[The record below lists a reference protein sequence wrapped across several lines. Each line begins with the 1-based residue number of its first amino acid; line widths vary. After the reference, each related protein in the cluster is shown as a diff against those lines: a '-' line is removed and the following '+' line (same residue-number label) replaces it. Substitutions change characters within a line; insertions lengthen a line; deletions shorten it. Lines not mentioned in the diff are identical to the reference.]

1 MKRAIV
7 FLSLLLLA
15 LPVAAAVSI
24 EGGTLILLDTSGSG
38 VGEGVATPTDDKE
51 LRVETARALLQGRW
65 VNVAGKTPTV
75 AVITCNE
82 APEIL
87 LHPTADHRL
96 IARFAKDLRIKSS
109 GATSI
114 DATLALLGT
123 LKGTPSDVI
132 YIGDGLLTKPR
143 VASARLVAGLPDALK
158 KMYGSSPRLHVVA
171 VDSSGQVFEK
181 TKRQWVTI
189 AAGRVAEVA
198 QPADLLPAVETTM
211 RNLGWRQPAVPTPA
225 PSTISNQKS
234 QKFIAGSTAV
244 LLGLILITLKARRSR
259 LNAFVTVE
267 EDGRSR
273 RASAGAFRK
282 SEVSIGDGNC
292 DIKVPKWDKPIT
304 LTEREVVDRRGRK
317 RRQTI
322 ARQGNRSVTVGAL
335 PVTFSNGKSTVKIR
349 GGRR

>member
-51 LRVETARALLQGRW
+51 LRAETARNLLQARW
-65 VNVAGKTPTV
+65 VNLAGKAPTV

-82 APEIL
+82 APEML

-96 IARFAKDLRIKSS
+96 IARFAKDLRITSS

-123 LKGTPSDVI
+123 LEGTPADII

-143 VASARLVAGLPDALK
+143 VASARLVASLPDALK

-211 RNLGWRQPAVPTPA
+211 RVSVGC
-225 PSTISNQKS
+225 
-234 QKFIAGSTAV
+234 AGGT
-244 LLGLILITLKARRSR
+244 
-259 LNAFVTVE
+259 
-267 EDGRSR
+267 
-273 RASAGAFRK
+273 
-282 SEVSIGDGNC
+282 
-292 DIKVPKWDKPIT
+292 
-304 LTEREVVDRRGRK
+304 
-317 RRQTI
+317 
-322 ARQGNRSVTVGAL
+322 
-335 PVTFSNGKSTVKIR
+335 
-349 GGRR
+349 